1 MNAETLI
8 AIIGVVATL
17 VSAFSVGSLIKF
29 HYERKDSKD
38 ADRQKVHE
46 HTEEI
51 QELRSD
57 LSSMDNRMEII
68 EAMCLGSLYDRA
80 KFLGEQYIAKGRV
93 TTDEYADWLKYLYT
107 PYHAAGGDGTI
118 DRIKSELDRMS
129 MEVEQ

>member
-1 MNAETLI
+1 MNTETIL
-8 AIIGVVATL
+8 AIIGAVATL

-51 QELRSD
+51 KDLRGD
-57 LSSMDNRMEII
+57 LSTMNGRMELI

-80 KFLGEQYIAKGRV
+80 KFLGEQYIARGV
-93 TTDEYADWLKYLYT
+93 ITTDEYEDWLKYLYT
-107 PYHAAGGDGTI
+107 PYHEAGGDGTI
-118 DRIKSELDRMS
+118 DRIKAELDRMS
-129 MEVEQ
+129 MLVK